1 VYYDGRKAEFTYRS
15 RTAASEIG
23 LALRA
28 IRDRARIAGF
38 IVWVRTSDVGS
49 HPMSLWYDVSL
60 DWTEDDER
68 CSGSCEQYCVGLI
81 QQLRFSAIG
90 GDWTFR

>member
-1 VYYDGRKAEFTYRS
+1 VYYDERKAEFTYRS

-28 IRDRARIAGF
+28 IRDSARIAGF
-38 IVWVRTSDVGS
+38 IVGVCTSDVGS

-68 CSGSCEQYCVGLI
+68 FSGSCEQYCAGVNSTIAFLGH
-81 QQLRFSAIG
+81 
-90 GDWTFR
+90 WWW